1 MSTDQERE
9 PLKNLRIA
17 IAQHME
23 DAASLSQQLPEWEHD
38 FYLINCVA
46 AWELVA
52 NEPLTGEKVTRMV
65 ETLFS
70 SAAADEEPISRNQYK
85 SAESSIDVS
94 AKNIGSNY

>member
-1 MSTDQERE
+1 MSTKQQRE

-23 DAASLSQQLPEWEHD
+23 DAASLSQQLPEWEHN
-38 FYLINCVA
+38 FYLTNAVA

-70 SAAADEEPISRNQYK
+70 PAADEDPIS
-85 SAESSIDVS
+85 ATIESTREASE
-94 AKNIGSNY
+94 